1 MKQRTRKTA
10 FVSVVGIM
18 VAGIVLS
25 VPAWGAS
32 FPQKGKAIQ
41 LLVHFTAGGSSDVG
55 ARILA
60 SGLEKDLG
68 TSVVIVNKPGAN
80 SQIGMTALAQARP
93 DGYTFGTTNFPVAV
107 TTYLDLERKAVYT
120 RNSFQPLAL
129 HVADPNLFAVKA
141 NSPYKT
147 LKELVEAAKAKPK
160 TITIS
165 SGVLNDDQIAILL
178 LQKLSGAQ
186 FAQVSFTAGG
196 APAVTALLGGKID
209 VYCGNVGDMLAQYK
223 SGEVRILGIM
233 DDVETPFY
241 PGVKTFA
248 AQGYKVISSSSRGF
262 AAPAKTS
269 KEIVDMLSGAIKK
282 VVATEEHKKRMADM
296 GLTLKYMDAAQYA
309 KFWEEYEV
317 TVKDLMALAKD

>member
-1 MKQRTRKTA
+1 MKNGIRFIA
-10 FVSVVGIM
+10 LVSVIGIAL
-18 VAGIVLS
+18 AGMGMS
-25 VPAWGAS
+25 ASAWAAS

-41 LLVHFTAGGSSDVG
+41 LMVHFAAGGSSDVG
-55 ARILA
+55 ARLLA
-60 SGLEKDLG
+60 SALEKELG
-68 TSVVIVNKPGAN
+68 TSIVIVNKPGAN

-107 TTYLDLERKAVYT
+107 TTYLDKERKAVYN
-120 RNSFQPLAL
+120 RQSFQPLAL
-129 HVADPNLFAVKA
+129 LVADPNLFAVKA

-147 LKELVEAAKAKPK
+147 LKDLVEAAKAKPN
-160 TITIS
+160 TITVS

-178 LQKLSGAQ
+178 LQKLTDAK
-186 FAQVSFTAGG
+186 FAQVSFTSGG

-209 VYCGNVGDMLAQYK
+209 VYCGNVGDMLAHYK

-233 DDVETPFY
+233 DDLESPFY

-262 AAPAKTS
+262 SGPAKIP
-269 KEIVDMLSGAIKK
+269 KDIVNILSGAIKK
-282 VVATEEHKKRMADM
+282 VVATEEFKKKMADM

-309 KFWEEYEV
+309 QFWKEYET
-317 TVKDLMALAKD
+317 TVKDLMALAK